1 MSMFEYVL
9 KDHVFIDFGTE
20 IAFSSDQKHVGY
32 PCRFITVR
40 FQLMSTALLS
50 EIADRIRIAKGYKP
64 MHPMDE
70 YTDETC
76 DQNGWYDF
84 YYGVNDLTEERGDAS
99 IEFVVVSDGAEDNGE
114 IYTIDLSQEERAAM
128 YNRMD
133 EQCRKYLGK
142 SCMDLLAE
150 DRRRMEEDMS

>member
-1 MSMFEYVL
+1 MKFVILFWTS
-9 KDHVFIDFGTE
+9 
-20 IAFSSDQKHVGY
+20 
-32 PCRFITVR
+32 
-40 FQLMSTALLS
+40 
-50 EIADRIRIAKGYKP
+50 
-64 MHPMDE
+64 

-84 YYGVNDLTEERGDAS
+84 YYGVNDLPDVRGDTC
-99 IEFVVVSDGAEDNGE
+99 IEFIVVSDGAEDNGE
-114 IYTIDLSQEERAAM
+114 IYSIDLSQEERLAM

>member
-1 MSMFEYVL
+1 MSMLEYVL
-9 KDHVFIDFGTE
+9 KDHVFIDLGSEIMFG
-20 IAFSSDQKHVGY
+20 SDQKYVGY
-32 PCRFITVR
+32 PCRFITIR

-50 EIADRIRIAKGYKP
+50 EIADRIRIVKGYKP

-99 IEFVVVSDGAEDNGE
+99 IEFVVVSDGAEDNE
-114 IYTIDLSQEERAAM
+114 QIYTIDLSREERAAM

-142 SCMDLLAE
+142 SCEDLLAE

>member
-1 MSMFEYVL
+1 MSMFDYVL

-20 IAFSSDQKHVGY
+20 IAFGSDQKYVGY

-40 FQLMSTALLS
+40 FQLMCTALLS

-84 YYGVNDLTEERGDAS
+84 YYGVNDLPYERGDAC
-99 IEFVVVSDGAEDNGE
+99 IEFIVVSDGAEDNGE
-114 IYTIDLSQEERAAM
+114 IYTIDLSYEERMAM

-150 DRRRMEEDMS
+150 DRKRMEEDMS